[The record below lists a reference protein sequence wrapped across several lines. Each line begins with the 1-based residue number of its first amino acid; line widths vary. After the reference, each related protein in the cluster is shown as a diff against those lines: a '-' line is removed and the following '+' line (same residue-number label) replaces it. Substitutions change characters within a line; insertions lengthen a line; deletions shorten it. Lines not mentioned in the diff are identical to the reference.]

1 MKPVSTDRFWLCS
14 VLVWFGFGYF
24 ILKTKNYT
32 VFWVFFLEWAWFRF
46 GLVFLFFFV
55 WFSLFLTKSVR
66 FDWSFLV
73 LGIWNWTRT
82 EYFFLNI
89 LIGLINFFYSSVFFS
104 YLFFNFFGLINFQF
118 FFLTPNSFLI
128 Y

>member
-1 MKPVSTDRFWLCS
+1 
-14 VLVWFGFGYF
+14 
-24 ILKTKNYT
+24 
-32 VFWVFFLEWAWFRF
+32 
-46 GLVFLFFFV
+46 LVFLFFFV

-104 YLFFNFFGLINFQF
+104 YLFLNFFGLINFQF